1 MEQAQR
7 IKDPN
12 QARGPEKGKNKEAPV
27 VEKDLKGEAV
37 AVGAPV
43 AAAERAEAR
52 GPENKMLRINK
63 IKINH

>member
-27 VEKDLKGEAV
+27 VEKELKGEAE
-37 AVGAPV
+37 AVRAPV
-43 AAAERAEAR
+43 AAAEQAEAR
-52 GPENKMLRINK
+52 
-63 IKINH
+63 